1 MIEKVEV
8 TMKYIKAFIQSESSG
23 GIMLLLA
30 AILGVITANSPIA
43 EQYFSL
49 MHIYLGPMDVL
60 EWVNDGLMA
69 LFFLYV
75 GIEIKT
81 EMISGELNTNSK
93 RLLPVLAAFAGVVTP
108 ALVYFLIA
116 GSVPEY
122 THGWG
127 IPTATDIAFA
137 IGVIMMLGKRV
148 SQAMKAF
155 LSALAVIDDL
165 IAIFVIA
172 IFYGAGVDFPHL
184 MAAAV
189 VTGALWYNKD
199 MYVLCYMVY
208 WALFFG
214 ILY

>member
-1 MIEKVEV
+1 MN
-8 TMKYIKAFIQSESSG
+8 YIKAFIQSESSG

-30 AILGVITANSPIA
+30 AILGVITANSPLA
-43 EQYFSL
+43 EQYFAL
-49 MHIYLGPMDVL
+49 MHVYWGPMDIL

-75 GIEIKT
+75 GLEIKS

-93 RLLPVLAAFAGVVTP
+93 RVLPLLAAFAGVVTP

-137 IGVIMMLGKRV
+137 IGVKVI
-148 SQAMKAF
+148 F
-155 LSALAVIDDL
+155 LLLA
-165 IAIFVIA
+165 AIGFSTMWEAVFA
-172 IFYGAGVDFPHL
+172 DVGV
-184 MAAAV
+184 
-189 VTGALWYNKD
+189 T
-199 MYVLCYMVY
+199 VLCIINAMRNLQVEN
-208 WALFFG
+208 
-214 ILY
+214 I